1 MEPSLPRALWLQ
13 HRGCVLKGAELL
25 SACPDLT
32 PGAGEKLGLVGVFTA
47 DRSRQQCPLPGWAP
61 STVPSHSG
69 AAVAVQGSRATSI
82 LSRQMLRVH
91 SASHPHPAAQISPL
105 PVI

>member
-25 SACPDLT
+25 CACPDLT
-32 PGAGEKLGLVGVFTA
+32 PGAGEKLGPVGVFTA
-47 DRSRQQCPLPGWAP
+47 DRSRQQCPLPGWVP

-91 SASHPHPAAQISPL
+91 SASHPHPTAQISPL